1 MTFPPMKR
9 PVMKAFVSLLTASV
23 LCLTPLTAHAQQ
35 SVRIGISAPLTG
47 LGAANG
53 KDLENGVRLALEEAN
68 AQHISI
74 GGQPVQFELASV
86 DDQGDP
92 RIGVQVAQK
101 LVDDGVVAVVGYYN
115 SGVALPSSP
124 IFARAGI
131 PLIDPAATNPAITR
145 QGLDNIFRI
154 IATDT
159 QNSGNAGNYAVKVTK
174 AKRIAVMDDRTAFG
188 QGAVE
193 EFKKAV
199 QAAGGQVVSEE
210 FTTDKAVEF
219 NAQLTNI
226 KAANADLLYFGGLDG
241 QAGLLVKRMTQLG
254 IRAQFVGS
262 GGIAD
267 SVFISS
273 AGTAADRAMAWE
285 YGRPV
290 DSLPEGRA
298 FAAKFK
304 KRFGADTLTYAPF
317 AYDCAWLAVTAMK
330 HGEFDAA
337 RRVHENAAHDSIRRH
352 HRTYLVRQV
361 RRPKESDL
369 DVVPGQV
376 DEVDTGDDYRRGKIK
391 AVFLNGWR
399 GLRRRAALECAYT
412 GGGNPVC
419 WFRAIGPGAFHA
431 RFSTVHRPTTTRQA
445 LGRAKAPI
453 LVVRHRAGR
462 SDRNVKLDP
471 FVTHTK
477 LLSAINEAFEL
488 MREGDSIRAV
498 VGY

>member
-1 MTFPPMKR
+1 MK
-9 PVMKAFVSLLTASV
+9 VLLSFLAASA
-23 LCLTPLTAHAQQ
+23 LCLVTAAASAQQ
-35 SVRIGISAPLTG
+35 TVHIGVSAPLTG

-53 KDLENGVRLALEEAN
+53 KDIENGVRLAVEEAN
-68 AQHISI
+68 AQRLTI
-74 GGQPVQFELASV
+74 GGQPVKFELASV

-115 SGVALPSSP
+115 SGVALPSAP

-145 QGLDNIFRI
+145 QGLNNVFRI

-159 QNSGNAGNYAVKVTK
+159 QNSGNAGTYAVKVTK

-199 QAAGGQVVSEE
+199 KAAGGQVVAEE
-210 FTTDKAVEF
+210 YTTDKAVEF

-241 QAGLLVKRMTQLG
+241 QAGLIVKRMKQLG

-273 AGTAADRAMAWE
+273 AGNAAEGAMAWE

-298 FAAKFK
+298 FAEKFK
-304 KRFGADTLTYAPF
+304 KRFGAETLTYAPF
-317 AYDCAWLAVTAMK
+317 AYDCAWLAITAMK
-330 HGEFDAA
+330 QANSVKPATFMQTLRTMKYDGITGHISFDKYGDL
-337 RRVHENAAHDSIRRH
+337 NNPTS
-352 HRTYLVRQV
+352 TLYQV
-361 RRPKESDL
+361 KSMKW
-369 DVVPGQV
+369 Q
-376 DEVDTGDDYRRGKIK
+376 
-391 AVFLNGWR
+391 
-399 GLRRRAALECAYT
+399 
-412 GGGNPVC
+412 PVTT
-419 WFRAIGPGAFHA
+419 IGAE
-431 RFSTVHRPTTTRQA
+431 
-445 LGRAKAPI
+445 K
-453 LVVRHRAGR
+453 
-462 SDRNVKLDP
+462 
-471 FVTHTK
+471 
-477 LLSAINEAFEL
+477 
-488 MREGDSIRAV
+488 
-498 VGY
+498 